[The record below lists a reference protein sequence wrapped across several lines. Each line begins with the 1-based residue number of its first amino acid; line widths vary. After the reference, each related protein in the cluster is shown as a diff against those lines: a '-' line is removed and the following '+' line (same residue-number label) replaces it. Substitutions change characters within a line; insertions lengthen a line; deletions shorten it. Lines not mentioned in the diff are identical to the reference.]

1 MRSQTGI
8 GNCLLEYY
16 APLVYTARDLSKK
29 YRANG
34 RSNGRTKIS
43 ATRFEE
49 LKQYAE
55 QTDKTVEQFVDTA
68 LVEFLEDQQG
78 R

>member
-1 MRSQTGI
+1 LRSQTGI

-16 APLVYTARDLSKK
+16 APLVHTARDLSKK

-49 LKQYAE
+49 LKHAE

>member
-1 MRSQTGI
+1 
-8 GNCLLEYY
+8 
-16 APLVYTARDLSKK
+16 VHTARDLSKK

-49 LKQYAE
+49 LKHAE